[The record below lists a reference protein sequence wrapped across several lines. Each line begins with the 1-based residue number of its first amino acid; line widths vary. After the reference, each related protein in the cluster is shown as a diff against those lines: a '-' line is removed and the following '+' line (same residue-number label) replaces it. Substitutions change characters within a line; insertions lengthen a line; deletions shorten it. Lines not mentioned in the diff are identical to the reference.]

1 MHLIMTAASL
11 FISFA
16 AVRANVRN
24 PISFARRSLTSIR
37 AGATDEYLSSLSRPF
52 KTNASDQKLTKA
64 ACAAVDNIHT
74 PNLDTASE
82 DYNTQSVAIARSFL
96 QKACPSFLLSDI
108 CKDEDRLIKIGRS
121 LADLV
126 SRSNEDE
133 ETATFSDELEAGLD
147 LLVEESS
154 LLATGDIQVPKKRFG
169 KTELM
174 MPIVSLGCMRFQ
186 QAWGTRIET
195 MDDVTPECQE
205 NLLSILRRSFALG
218 INHIETARGYGS
230 SEMQIG
236 VALKTLVENGEVKR
250 EDLIVQTKVPLR
262 PTAAE
267 FREVIER
274 SFREL
279 QVDYV
284 DLLGLHGLNLDEQY
298 DLLYNNGGNGNLIDV
313 VREYMAKGKV
323 RHLGFSTHARPD
335 LIRRFIETGDF
346 AYCNLH
352 YHWCGS
358 YTASGDGHYG
368 GNLEIIRLLNKMDLG
383 VFIISAFD
391 KGGMLYA
398 PSKKLRSLTLPDL
411 EPIAFGSHFLWQ
423 HHRFDA
429 DRAGIHT
436 LSCGAARPSDL
447 DQPAV
452 AAHMHKLKSGKM
464 EERVDAI
471 RSRLRAAEEASLGA
485 NWVDSWFQ
493 GLPNFLGS
501 ESATHHGNIVWLYNL
516 IHSFGML
523 EFAKA
528 RYASMESNS
537 QKWDDSL
544 SNEENIKNLGPAWG
558 WTPGTAIKPGKDYS
572 ADLITVPEA
581 NKARV
586 AEAIEFI
593 HKWCSS
599 KDQPDEGG
607 ADYDDGASITT
618 PKEWDTAYDMRPWTA
633 FPERR

>member
-1 MHLIMTAASL
+1 MQLIMTAACL

-16 AVRANVRN
+16 AVRANARN
-24 PISFARRSLTSIR
+24 PKSLARRSLTTIR
-37 AGATDEYLSSLSRPF
+37 AGATDDYLSSLSRPSM
-52 KTNASDQKLTKA
+52 TNVHDQKLTKA
-64 ACAAVDNIHT
+64 AHAAVGSVNNPNI
-74 PNLDTASE
+74 DTTSA
-82 DYNTQSVAIARSFL
+82 DYNSQSVAIARAFL
-96 QKACPSFLLSDI
+96 QKACPSFLLSDV

-126 SRSNEDE
+126 SRSKEDE
-133 ETATFSDELEAGLD
+133 ESATISDELEAGLN
-147 LLVEESS
+147 LLVEECS

-186 QAWGTRIET
+186 QAWGTSIES

-205 NLLSILRRSFALG
+205 NLLSILRRSFTLG

-236 VALKTLVENGEVKR
+236 EALKTLFENGEVKR
-250 EDLIVQTKVPLR
+250 EDLIIQTKVPLR

-267 FREVIER
+267 FREVIEK

-298 DLLYNNGGNGNLIDV
+298 DLLYNNGDNGNLIDV

-346 AYCNLH
+346 EYCNLH

-358 YTASGDGHYG
+358 YTASGDGQYG

-423 HHRFDA
+423 HQRFDA
-429 DRAGIHT
+429 DGADIHT
-436 LSCGAARPSDL
+436 ISCGAARPTDL

-452 AAHMHKLKSGKM
+452 GAHMHAFKPSGM
-464 EERVDAI
+464 EDRVDAI
-471 RSRLRAAEEASLGA
+471 RSRLRAAEEAALGA
-485 NWVDSWFQ
+485 DWVHSWFQ

-501 ESATHHGNIVWLYNL
+501 ESSTHHGNIVWLYNL

-528 RYASMESNS
+528 RYASMENNS
-537 QKWDDSL
+537 QKWDESL

-558 WTPGTAIKPGKDYS
+558 WTPGIAIKPGKDYS
-572 ADLITVPEA
+572 ADLIAVPET
-581 NKARV
+581 NKERV
-586 AEAIEFI
+586 AESIEFI
-593 HKWCSS
+593 HKWCS
-599 KDQPDEGG
+599 KDQPEGG
-607 ADYDDGASITT
+607 ADDDDGASITA
-618 PKEWDTAYDMRPWTA
+618 PKEWETAYDMRPWTA

>member
-1 MHLIMTAASL
+1 MRLIMTAASL

-16 AVRANVRN
+16 AVRANGRN
-24 PISFARRSLTSIR
+24 PISLARRSLTAIR
-37 AGATDEYLSSLSRPF
+37 AGATDDYLSSLSRPSM
-52 KTNASDQKLTKA
+52 TNAHDQKLTKA
-64 ACAAVDNIHT
+64 AYAAVDSANVPNI
-74 PNLDTASE
+74 DTTSE
-82 DYNTQSVAIARSFL
+82 DYNSQSVAIARAFL
-96 QKACPSFLLSDI
+96 QKSCPSFLLSDV

-133 ETATFSDELEAGLD
+133 GPATTSDELEAGLH
-147 LLVEESS
+147 LLVEECS
-154 LLATGDIQVPKKRFG
+154 LLASDGIQVPKKRFG

-186 QAWGTRIET
+186 QAWGTSIES

-236 VALKTLVENGEVKR
+236 EALKTLFENGEVKR
-250 EDLIVQTKVPLR
+250 EDLIIQTKVPLR

-298 DLLYNNGGNGNLIDV
+298 DLLYNNGDNGNLIDV
-313 VREYMAKGKV
+313 VREYMSKGKV
-323 RHLGFSTHARPD
+323 RHLSFSTHARPD

-346 AYCNLH
+346 EYCNLH

-358 YTASGDGHYG
+358 YTASGDGQYG
-368 GNLEIIRLLNKMDLG
+368 GNLEVIRLLNKMDLG

-423 HHRFDA
+423 HQRFDA
-429 DRAGIHT
+429 DGADIHT
-436 LSCGAARPSDL
+436 ISCGAARPSDL

-452 AAHMHKLKSGKM
+452 GAHMHALKPSEM

-471 RSRLRAAEEASLGA
+471 RKRIRAAEEAALGA
-485 NWVDSWFQ
+485 DWVRSWFQ

-516 IHSFGML
+516 INSFGML

-528 RYASMESNS
+528 RYASMENNS
-537 QKWDDSL
+537 QKWDESL
-544 SNEENIKNLGPAWG
+544 SNEENIKKPWPSLGMDSWHR
-558 WTPGTAIKPGKDYS
+558 YQ
-572 ADLITVPEA
+572 
-581 NKARV
+581 AR
-586 AEAIEFI
+586 
-593 HKWCSS
+593 
-599 KDQPDEGG
+599 EGLQ
-607 ADYDDGASITT
+607 
-618 PKEWDTAYDMRPWTA
+618 
-633 FPERR
+633 RRLDCRARG